1 MLVDV
6 VAREIPGPWPVVTV
20 WGPVVRRLISTNQG
34 LNLNLAY
41 FCLCSNA
48 FSLIIFSILFRVAN
62 HQVVDKKN

>member
-20 WGPVVRRLISTNQG
+20 WGPVVRRLISTDQG

-41 FCLCSNA
+41 FCLGDVFKCILSNN
-48 FSLIIFSILFRVAN
+48 FLYSI
-62 HQVVDKKN
+62 

>member
-6 VAREIPGPWPVVTV
+6 VAREIPSPRPVVRPQ
-20 WGPVVRRLISTNQG
+20 GPVVRRPISTNQG
-34 LNLNLAY
+34 LNLNLVY

-62 HQVVDKKN
+62 HRVIDKKN